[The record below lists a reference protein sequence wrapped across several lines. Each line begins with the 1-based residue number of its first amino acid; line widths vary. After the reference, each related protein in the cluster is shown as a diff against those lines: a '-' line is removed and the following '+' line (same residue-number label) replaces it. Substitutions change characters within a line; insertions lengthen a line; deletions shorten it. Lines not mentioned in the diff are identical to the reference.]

1 MDKNRMELPW
11 FLERGVSC
19 IVLSLAW
26 KIASFFTECH
36 RFPSMSVLRLWE
48 YIKRASLS
56 WWFSLFTLPVSLTM
70 YRNCRLKHTL
80 AAQKHIPVLERIIIG
95 ESARN
100 VRLKIHGL
108 PSLHHRSCSMIV
120 YYMAFLLVNWYSC
133 LFLYLDWSHECS
145 RILDNIRWVR
155 STFCLRYL
163 DALSSLPMSSRK
175 AVAFIWSRISPTQ
188 PDELSILNQIPQAKK
203 QIGKWKPVQ
212 WVSIAALRVVTQ

>member
-26 KIASFFTECH
+26 KIASFFTESH

-56 WWFSLFTLPVSLTM
+56 WWFSLFTLLVSLTM

-108 PSLHHRSCSMIV
+108 PSLHYRSCSMIV
-120 YYMAFLLVNWYSC
+120 YHMAFLPSWLLIGILV
-133 LFLYLDWSHECS
+133 LILYLDWSHECS

-163 DALSSLPMSSRK
+163 DALSSLPVRSRK
-175 AVAFIWSRISPTQ
+175 AVAVIWSRISPTQ
-188 PDELSILNQIPQAKK
+188 PDELSIF
-203 QIGKWKPVQ
+203 
-212 WVSIAALRVVTQ
+212 S